1 MHRASPETYRAEACT
16 LWAALA
22 LLGCLVVG
30 LAACGSDDLIFPG
43 DIPATPTSAN
53 TATPDP
59 DEDDEV

>member
-1 MHRASPETYRAEACT
+1 M
-16 LWAALA
+16 WAALA
-22 LLGCLVVG
+22 LLGCLVIG

-43 DIPATPTSAN
+43 DIPATPTSVN